1 MAEATAQGERIGSLH
16 HVSIQTIDWGRALSL
31 YRDVLGLKRT
41 MHAQFPGGKEIV
53 LLGDENG
60 TRVEL
65 ISPPAHPTERSNS
78 GVIAHIAFEVSDVAG
93 TIAKI
98 RRLGYRVTT
107 DTTEI
112 DVPGLRATIAFV
124 EGPSGES
131 IELIRNHSNGAARA

>member
-1 MAEATAQGERIGSLH
+1 MTLPTTQGERIGSLD
-16 HVSIQTIDWGRALSL
+16 HVSIQTIDWERSL
-31 YRDVLGLKRT
+31 GFYRGALGLKRT

-93 TIAKI
+93 TIAEI

-112 DVPGLRATIAFV
+112 DVPGLRATIAFF
-124 EGPSGES
+124 EGPNGES
-131 IELIRNHSNGAARA
+131 IELITNHSGGTARA